1 MLIRECLKQKDVTL
15 SFEVFPP
22 KPGMPFQ
29 PVQEAVTALSQYTP
43 DL

>member
-29 PVQEAVTALSQYTP
+29 PVQEGGDSAFPIHP